1 MARVTLSSSIS
12 VPFTVAA
19 TPPVRPVSE
28 VSSSGM
34 ASSSLLVHPTT
45 PATQQTESAVAIAN
59 LKMRLVFISDT
70 YRCRFGSNIRIFYTH
85 TRACTD
91 YSYSRSLPFG
101 VSNIIM
107 VNSFRYASIYKAG
120 NQLKQENI
128 RNVAIIAHVD
138 HGKTTLVDRLL
149 WASHVFRDNQQVEE
163 RVLDSNDQERERGI
177 TILSKNIAIKYKGV
191 KINVID
197 TPGHADFGG
206 EVERVLNMADGALL
220 IVDAYEGPKP
230 QTRFVLSHALQRGL
244 RIVVVVNKI
253 DRPNA
258 NPEEA
263 VDKVFDLMVELGATD
278 EQLDFP
284 VVYASAV
291 NGYARFDPDDGNMD
305 MVPLLD
311 TILEAI
317 PSPDV
322 DVDGPVAL
330 QICTVD
336 HSSYEGRI
344 GVGRLNSGKLHEKEN
359 VLVVKPDGAQNNAQI
374 RKLYTFENLGKI
386 EESEASAGDIV
397 AVIGIEDADIG
408 DILTDPE
415 NPVEMDPISVE
426 EPTMAVVFEAST
438 SPLVGRE
445 GDIVGA
451 RQLKE
456 RLMREKESNISM
468 RINELEDKS
477 GIEVAGRGVLHLSV
491 LMETMRREGFEFQV
505 GRPRVVY
512 KTSDAGEKLEPI
524 EEATV
529 DVPNEYSGKAIEVMG
544 TAGGIMDDMA
554 SDETMTHLTFRIPTR
569 GTMGLKTR
577 LLNATHGEAMLF
589 HHFKEYG
596 PFSGEMAGRKNGGMI
611 AMSTGKAV
619 AYALDT
625 LQERGRLFVGP
636 GDECYEGMIVGE
648 SAKEGDMVV
657 NVEKSKNLGNQRSSG
672 ADKAIQLTPPIT
684 FTLEEAL
691 EYIQDDELVEI
702 TPESI
707 RLRKRLLSATDRK
720 KASKK

>member
-1 MARVTLSSSIS
+1 M
-12 VPFTVAA
+12 
-19 TPPVRPVSE
+19 
-28 VSSSGM
+28 
-34 ASSSLLVHPTT
+34 
-45 PATQQTESAVAIAN
+45 
-59 LKMRLVFISDT
+59 
-70 YRCRFGSNIRIFYTH
+70 
-85 TRACTD
+85 
-91 YSYSRSLPFG
+91 
-101 VSNIIM
+101 
-107 VNSFRYASIYKAG
+107 
-120 NQLKQENI
+120 KQENI

-149 WASHVFRDNQQVEE
+149 WASHVFRENQQVQE

-177 TILSKNIAIKYKGV
+177 TILSKNISITYKGV

-230 QTRFVLSHALQRGL
+230 QTRFVLSHALERGL

-258 NPEEA
+258 DPEGA

-278 EQLDFP
+278 AQLDFP
-284 VVYASAV
+284 VIYASAV
-291 NGYARFDPDDGNMD
+291 NGYARTAPDDDNMD

-311 TILEAI
+311 VILDEI
-317 PSPDV
+317 PAPEVNEDA
-322 DVDGPVAL
+322 PLAL

-344 GVGRLNSGKLHEKEN
+344 GVGRVHSGVIHEKEN
-359 VLVVKPDGAQNNAQI
+359 ALVVKPDGQESKAQI
-374 RKLYTFENLGKI
+374 RKVYTFENLGK
-386 EESEASAGDIV
+386 EEVEAAVAGDIV

-408 DILTDPE
+408 DIVTDPE
-415 NPVEMDPISVE
+415 NPQEMAPIAVE
-426 EPTMAVVFEAST
+426 EPTMAIVFEAST

-456 RLMREKESNISM
+456 RLLREKESNISM

-512 KTSDAGEKLEPI
+512 KKDANGAKLEPI

-529 DVPNEYSGKAIEVMG
+529 DVPNDMAGKAIEVMG
-544 TAGGIMDDMA
+544 NAGGIMEDMA
-554 SDETMTHLTFRIPTR
+554 QDETMTHLTFKIPTR

-577 LLNATHGEAMLF
+577 ILNATHGEAVLF
-589 HHFKEYG
+589 HHFLEYG
-596 PFSGEMAGRKNGGMI
+596 PYSGEMTGRKNGGMI

-657 NVEKSKNLGNQRSSG
+657 NVEKTKNLGNQRSST

-691 EYIQDDELVEI
+691 EYIEDDELVEV
-702 TPESI
+702 TPESV
-707 RLRKRLLSATDRK
+707 RLRKRILGATDRK
-720 KASKK
+720 KAAKK

>member
-1 MARVTLSSSIS
+1 M
-12 VPFTVAA
+12 
-19 TPPVRPVSE
+19 
-28 VSSSGM
+28 
-34 ASSSLLVHPTT
+34 
-45 PATQQTESAVAIAN
+45 
-59 LKMRLVFISDT
+59 
-70 YRCRFGSNIRIFYTH
+70 
-85 TRACTD
+85 
-91 YSYSRSLPFG
+91 
-101 VSNIIM
+101 
-107 VNSFRYASIYKAG
+107 
-120 NQLKQENI
+120 KQENL

-149 WASHVFRDNQQVEE
+149 YTAGVFRENQQVEE

-177 TILSKNIAIKYKGV
+177 TILSKNISITYKGV

-230 QTRFVLSHALQRGL
+230 QTRFVLSHALAANL

-263 VDKVFDLMVELGATD
+263 VNKVFDLMVELGASD

-284 VVYASAV
+284 IIYASAV
-291 NGYARFDPDDGNMD
+291 NGYARFEPEDGNMN

-311 TILEAI
+311 TILEEI
-317 PSPDV
+317 PAPDV
-322 DVDGPVAL
+322 DIDGPVAL
-330 QICTVD
+330 QVCTVD

-344 GVGRLNSGKLHEKEN
+344 GVGRLSSGTLHEKEQ
-359 VLVVKPDGAQNNAQI
+359 VLVVRPDGTEYNAQI
-374 RKLYTFENLGKI
+374 RKVYTFENLGKA
-386 EESEASAGDIV
+386 EVPEAHAGDIV
-397 AVIGIEDADIG
+397 AVIGIEGADIG
-408 DILTDPE
+408 DVITDRE
-415 NPVEMDPISVE
+415 NPVQMQPIAVE
-426 EPTMAVVFEAST
+426 EPTMSVVFEAST

-445 GDIVGA
+445 GDIVGG

-456 RLMREKESNISM
+456 RIMREKESNISM
-468 RINELEDKS
+468 RINEREDKS

-505 GRPRVVY
+505 GRPQVVY
-512 KTSDAGEKLEPI
+512 KKAEDGSKLEPI

-544 TAGGIMDDMA
+544 NAGGIMESMA
-554 SDETMTHLTFRIPTR
+554 SDDNVTHLTFSIPTR

-577 LLNATHGEAMLF
+577 ILNATHGEAVLF
-589 HHFKEYG
+589 HRFREYG
-596 PFSGEMAGRKNGGMI
+596 PFSGEMGGRKNGSMI
-611 AMSTGKAV
+611 AMTTEKAV

-625 LQERGRLFVGP
+625 LQQRGRLFISP

-657 NVEKSKNLGNQRSSG
+657 NVARTKNLGNQRSST

-691 EYIQDDELVEI
+691 EYIEDDELVEI
-702 TPESI
+702 TPKSI
-707 RLRKRLLSATDRK
+707 RLRKRILSAVERK
-720 KASKK
+720 KAAKN

>member
-1 MARVTLSSSIS
+1 M
-12 VPFTVAA
+12 
-19 TPPVRPVSE
+19 
-28 VSSSGM
+28 
-34 ASSSLLVHPTT
+34 
-45 PATQQTESAVAIAN
+45 
-59 LKMRLVFISDT
+59 
-70 YRCRFGSNIRIFYTH
+70 
-85 TRACTD
+85 
-91 YSYSRSLPFG
+91 
-101 VSNIIM
+101 
-107 VNSFRYASIYKAG
+107 
-120 NQLKQENI
+120 KQENI

-149 WASHVFRDNQQVEE
+149 WSSHVFRENQQVAE

-177 TILSKNIAIKYKGV
+177 TILSKNISITYKGV

-230 QTRFVLSHALQRGL
+230 QTRFVLSHALECHL

-258 NPEEA
+258 DPEGA

-291 NGYARFDPDDGNMD
+291 NGYARLAPDDDNMD

-311 TILEAI
+311 TIVSEI
-317 PSPDV
+317 PAPEV

-330 QICTVD
+330 QVCTVD

-344 GVGRLNSGKLHEKEN
+344 GVGRLVSGTLHEKEQ
-359 VLVVKPDGAQNNAQI
+359 VLVVKADGTERRAQI
-374 RKLYTFENLGKI
+374 RKVYTFENLGKA
-386 EESEASAGDIV
+386 EVTAADAGDIV

-408 DILTDPE
+408 DIITCPD
-415 NPVEMDPISVE
+415 NPVEMAPIAVE
-426 EPTMAVVFEAST
+426 EPTMAVVFEASS

-445 GDIVGA
+445 GEIVGG

-468 RINELEDKS
+468 RINELEDKT

-512 KTSDAGEKLEPI
+512 KTAEDGSKLEPI

-529 DVPNEYSGKAIEVMG
+529 DVPNEYAGKAIEVMG
-544 TAGGIMDDMA
+544 TAGGIMEDMS
-554 SDETMTHLTFRIPTR
+554 SDETMTHLTFRIPSR

-577 LLNATHGEAMLF
+577 ILNATRGEAMLF

-596 PFSGEMAGRKNGGMI
+596 PYSGEMAGRKNGGMI

-657 NVEKSKNLGNQRSSG
+657 NVEKTKNLGNQRSSS

-691 EYIQDDELVEI
+691 EYIEDDELVEV
-702 TPESI
+702 TPQSV

-720 KASKK
+720 KAAKK

>member
-1 MARVTLSSSIS
+1 M
-12 VPFTVAA
+12 
-19 TPPVRPVSE
+19 
-28 VSSSGM
+28 
-34 ASSSLLVHPTT
+34 
-45 PATQQTESAVAIAN
+45 
-59 LKMRLVFISDT
+59 
-70 YRCRFGSNIRIFYTH
+70 
-85 TRACTD
+85 
-91 YSYSRSLPFG
+91 
-101 VSNIIM
+101 
-107 VNSFRYASIYKAG
+107 
-120 NQLKQENI
+120 KQENI

-149 WASHVFRDNQQVEE
+149 WASHVFRENQEVQE

-177 TILSKNIAIKYKGV
+177 TILSKNIAINYKDV

-230 QTRFVLSHALQRGL
+230 QTRFVLSHALERGL

-258 NPEEA
+258 DPDAA

-278 EQLDFP
+278 DQLDFP

-291 NGYARFDPDDGNMD
+291 NGYARYAYDDDNMD
-305 MVPLLD
+305 MIPLLD
-311 TILEAI
+311 TILEQI
-317 PSPDV
+317 PAPEV
-322 DVDGPVAL
+322 DENGPVAL

-344 GVGRLNSGKLHEKEN
+344 GVGRLNSGTMREKEQ
-359 VLVVKPDGAQNNAQI
+359 VLVKKADGGEYNAQI
-374 RKLYTFENLGKI
+374 RKVYTFDKLGKV
-386 EESEASAGDIV
+386 EVPEAHAGDII

-408 DILTDPE
+408 DVVTDPE
-415 NPVEMDPISVE
+415 NPVEMAPISVE

-445 GDIVGA
+445 GDIVGG

-468 RINELEDKS
+468 RINETEDHS
-477 GIEVAGRGVLHLSV
+477 GVEVAGRGVLHLSV

-505 GRPRVVY
+505 GRPQVVY
-512 KTSDAGEKLEPI
+512 KTDENGQKLEPI

-529 DVPNEYSGKAIEVMG
+529 DVPNDYSGKAIEVMG
-544 TAGGIMDDMA
+544 NAGGVMEDMA
-554 SDETMTHLTFRIPTR
+554 SDETTTHLVFSIPSR

-577 LLNATHGEAMLF
+577 ILNATHGEAILF
-589 HHFKEYG
+589 HHFREYG
-596 PFSGEMAGRKNGGMI
+596 PYSGEMTGRKNGGMI

-657 NVEKSKNLGNQRSSG
+657 NVEKTKNLGNQRSSS
-672 ADKAIQLTPPIT
+672 ADKAIQLTPPRT

-691 EYIQDDELVEI
+691 EYIEDDELVEV
-702 TPESI
+702 TPKSI
-707 RLRKRLLSATDRK
+707 RMRKRLLSATDRRKANK
-720 KASKK
+720 K

>member
-1 MARVTLSSSIS
+1 M
-12 VPFTVAA
+12 
-19 TPPVRPVSE
+19 
-28 VSSSGM
+28 
-34 ASSSLLVHPTT
+34 
-45 PATQQTESAVAIAN
+45 
-59 LKMRLVFISDT
+59 
-70 YRCRFGSNIRIFYTH
+70 
-85 TRACTD
+85 
-91 YSYSRSLPFG
+91 
-101 VSNIIM
+101 
-107 VNSFRYASIYKAG
+107 
-120 NQLKQENI
+120 KQENI

-149 WASHVFRDNQQVEE
+149 WASHVFRENQQVEE

-177 TILSKNIAIKYKGV
+177 TILSKNISITYKGV

-230 QTRFVLSHALQRGL
+230 QTRFVLSHALERGL

-258 NPEEA
+258 DPEGA
-263 VDKVFDLMVELGATD
+263 VDKVFDLMVELGASD

-291 NGYARFDPDDGNMD
+291 NGYARREPDDGNMD

-311 TILEAI
+311 TILDEI
-317 PSPDV
+317 PAPDV
-322 DVDGPVAL
+322 DIDGPVAL

-344 GVGRLNSGKLHEKEN
+344 GVGRLSSGTLHEKEQ
-359 VLVVKPDGAQNNAQI
+359 VLVVKPDGAERRAQI
-374 RKLYTFENLGKI
+374 RKVYTFENLGKA
-386 EESEASAGDIV
+386 EVAAADAGDIV

-408 DILTDPE
+408 DIITDPE
-415 NPVEMDPISVE
+415 SPVTEMAPIAVE

-445 GDIVGA
+445 GEIVGG

-512 KTSDAGEKLEPI
+512 KTAEDGTKLEPI
-524 EEATV
+524 EEDTV
-529 DVPNEYSGKAIEVMG
+529 DVPNEYAGKAIEVMG
-544 TAGGIMDDMA
+544 TAGGIMEHMA
-554 SDETMTHLTFRIPTR
+554 SDETMTHLSFSIPSR

-577 LLNATHGEAMLF
+577 ILNATHGEAMLF

-596 PFSGEMAGRKNGGMI
+596 PYTGEMAGRKNGGMI

-625 LQERGRLFVGP
+625 LQERGRLFVAP
-636 GDECYEGMIVGE
+636 GDDCYEGMIVGE

-657 NVEKSKNLGNQRSSG
+657 NVEKTKNLGNQRSSS

-691 EYIQDDELVEI
+691 EYIEDDELVEV
-702 TPESI
+702 TPQSV

-720 KASKK
+720 KAKKN

>member
-1 MARVTLSSSIS
+1 M
-12 VPFTVAA
+12 
-19 TPPVRPVSE
+19 
-28 VSSSGM
+28 
-34 ASSSLLVHPTT
+34 
-45 PATQQTESAVAIAN
+45 
-59 LKMRLVFISDT
+59 
-70 YRCRFGSNIRIFYTH
+70 
-85 TRACTD
+85 
-91 YSYSRSLPFG
+91 
-101 VSNIIM
+101 
-107 VNSFRYASIYKAG
+107 
-120 NQLKQENI
+120 KQENI

-149 WASHVFRDNQQVEE
+149 WASHVFRENQQVEE

-177 TILSKNIAIKYKGV
+177 TILSKNISITYKDV

-230 QTRFVLSHALQRGL
+230 QTRFVLSHALERGL

-258 NPEEA
+258 DPEGA
-263 VDKVFDLMVELGATD
+263 VDKVFDLMVELGASD

-291 NGYARFDPDDGNMD
+291 NGYARLDPDDGNMD

-311 TILEAI
+311 TILDEI
-317 PSPDV
+317 PAPDV
-322 DVDGPVAL
+322 DIDGPVAL

-344 GVGRLNSGKLHEKEN
+344 GVGRLSSGTLHEKEQ
-359 VLVVKPDGAQNNAQI
+359 VLVVKPDGAERRAQI
-374 RKLYTFENLGKI
+374 RKVYTFENLGKA
-386 EESEASAGDIV
+386 EVTAADAGDIV

-408 DILTDPE
+408 DIITDPE
-415 NPVEMDPISVE
+415 SPVTEMAPIAVE

-438 SPLVGRE
+438 SPLVCRE
-445 GDIVGA
+445 GEIVGG

-512 KTSDAGEKLEPI
+512 KTAEDGTKLEPI

-529 DVPNEYSGKAIEVMG
+529 DVPNEYAGKAIEVMG
-544 TAGGIMDDMA
+544 TAGGIMEHMA
-554 SDETMTHLTFRIPTR
+554 SDETMTHLSFSIPSR

-577 LLNATHGEAMLF
+577 ILNATHGEAMLF

-596 PFSGEMAGRKNGGMI
+596 PYTGEMAGRKNGGMI

-625 LQERGRLFVGP
+625 LQERGRLFVAP
-636 GDECYEGMIVGE
+636 GDDCYEGMIVGE

-657 NVEKSKNLGNQRSSG
+657 NVEKTKNLGNQRSSS

-691 EYIQDDELVEI
+691 EYIEDDELVEV
-702 TPESI
+702 TPQSV

-720 KASKK
+720 KAKKN

>member
-1 MARVTLSSSIS
+1 M
-12 VPFTVAA
+12 
-19 TPPVRPVSE
+19 
-28 VSSSGM
+28 
-34 ASSSLLVHPTT
+34 
-45 PATQQTESAVAIAN
+45 
-59 LKMRLVFISDT
+59 
-70 YRCRFGSNIRIFYTH
+70 
-85 TRACTD
+85 
-91 YSYSRSLPFG
+91 
-101 VSNIIM
+101 
-107 VNSFRYASIYKAG
+107 
-120 NQLKQENI
+120 KQENI

-149 WASHVFRDNQQVEE
+149 WASHVFRENQQVEE

-177 TILSKNIAIKYKGV
+177 TILSKNISITYKGV

-230 QTRFVLSHALQRGL
+230 QTRFVLSHALERGL

-258 NPEEA
+258 DPEGA
-263 VDKVFDLMVELGATD
+263 VDKVFDLMVELGASD

-291 NGYARFDPDDGNMD
+291 NGYARLDPDDGNMD

-311 TILEAI
+311 TILDEI
-317 PSPDV
+317 PAPDV
-322 DVDGPVAL
+322 DIDGPVAL

-344 GVGRLNSGKLHEKEN
+344 GVGRLSSGTLHEKEQ
-359 VLVVKPDGAQNNAQI
+359 VLVVKPDGAERRAQI
-374 RKLYTFENLGKI
+374 RKVYTFENLGKA
-386 EESEASAGDIV
+386 EVTAADAGDIV

-408 DILTDPE
+408 DIITDPE
-415 NPVEMDPISVE
+415 SPVTEMAPIAVE
-426 EPTMAVVFEAST
+426 APTMAVAFEAST
-438 SPLVGRE
+438 SPVGGRAGE
-445 GDIVGA
+445 TVGG

-456 RLMREKESNISM
+456 RRVREKESNISM

-512 KTSDAGEKLEPI
+512 KTAEDGTKLEPI

-529 DVPNEYSGKAIEVMG
+529 DVPNEYAGKAIEVMG
-544 TAGGIMDDMA
+544 TAGGIMEHMA
-554 SDETMTHLTFRIPTR
+554 SDETMTHLSFSIPSR

-577 LLNATHGEAMLF
+577 ILNATHGEAMLF

-596 PFSGEMAGRKNGGMI
+596 PYTGEMAGRKNGGMI

-625 LQERGRLFVGP
+625 LQERGRLFVAP
-636 GDECYEGMIVGE
+636 GDDCYEGMIVGE

-657 NVEKSKNLGNQRSSG
+657 NVEKTKNLGNQRSSS

-691 EYIQDDELVEI
+691 EYIEDDELVEV
-702 TPESI
+702 TPQSV

-720 KASKK
+720 KAKKN

>member
-1 MARVTLSSSIS
+1 MR
-12 VPFTVAA
+12 
-19 TPPVRPVSE
+19 
-28 VSSSGM
+28 
-34 ASSSLLVHPTT
+34 
-45 PATQQTESAVAIAN
+45 QES
-59 LKMRLVFISDT
+59 
-70 YRCRFGSNIRIFYTH
+70 
-85 TRACTD
+85 
-91 YSYSRSLPFG
+91 
-101 VSNIIM
+101 
-107 VNSFRYASIYKAG
+107 
-120 NQLKQENI
+120 I

-138 HGKTTLVDRLL
+138 HGKTTLVDQLL
-149 WASHVFRDNQQVEE
+149 KAAHVFRANQQVAD

-177 TILSKNIAIKYKGV
+177 TILSKNISINYKGV

-230 QTRFVLSHALQRGL
+230 QTRFVLSHALNRGL
-244 RIVVVVNKI
+244 RIVLVVNKI

-258 NPEEA
+258 DPSAA
-263 VDKVFDLMVELGATD
+263 VDKVFDLMVELGASD

-284 VVYASAV
+284 IVYASAV
-291 NGYARFDPDDGNMD
+291 NGYARFEPEDDNMD
-305 MVPLLD
+305 MIPLLD
-311 TILEAI
+311 TILEEI
-317 PSPDV
+317 PAPEV

-336 HSSYEGRI
+336 HSSFVGRI
-344 GVGRLNSGKLHEKEN
+344 GVGRLHSGIMHEKEP
-359 VLVVKPDGAQNNAQI
+359 VVVIKNDGSSYNTI
-374 RKLYTFENLGKI
+374 IKKVHTFENLDKV
-386 EESEASAGDIV
+386 EVTDAYAGDII
-397 AVIGIEDADIG
+397 AIIGVEDADIG
-408 DILTDPE
+408 DMVTDRE
-415 NPVEMDPISVE
+415 NPVHLDPIAVE

-456 RLMREKESNISM
+456 RLMKEKESNISM
-468 RINELEDKS
+468 RITELEDHS

-491 LMETMRREGFEFQV
+491 LMETMRREGYEFQV
-505 GRPRVVY
+505 GRPQVII
-512 KTSDAGEKLEPI
+512 KTDEYGNKLEPI

-529 DVPNEYSGKAIEVMG
+529 DVPDEYAGKAIEVMG
-544 TAGGIMDDMA
+544 NAGGIMVDMIPA
-554 SDETMTHLTFRIPTR
+554 DGITHLTFTIPSR

-577 LLNATHGEAMLF
+577 ILNATRGEANLF
-589 HHFKEYG
+589 HHFHEYG
-596 PFSGEMAGRKNGGMI
+596 PYSGEMAGRKNGSMI
-611 AMSTGKAV
+611 AMSTGKSV

-625 LQERGRLFVGP
+625 LQQRGRMFVGP
-636 GDECYEGMIVGE
+636 GEECYEGMLVGE

-657 NVEKSKNLGNQRSSG
+657 NVEKAKALGNQRSST

-702 TPESI
+702 TPKTI
-707 RLRKRLLSATDRK
+707 RMRKRLLSAIDRK
-720 KASKK
+720 KASKNN

>member
-1 MARVTLSSSIS
+1 M
-12 VPFTVAA
+12 
-19 TPPVRPVSE
+19 
-28 VSSSGM
+28 
-34 ASSSLLVHPTT
+34 
-45 PATQQTESAVAIAN
+45 
-59 LKMRLVFISDT
+59 
-70 YRCRFGSNIRIFYTH
+70 
-85 TRACTD
+85 
-91 YSYSRSLPFG
+91 
-101 VSNIIM
+101 
-107 VNSFRYASIYKAG
+107 
-120 NQLKQENI
+120 KQENI

-149 WASHVFRDNQQVEE
+149 WASHVFRENQQVEE

-177 TILSKNIAIKYKGV
+177 TILSKNISITYKGV
-191 KINVID
+191 KVNVID

-230 QTRFVLSHALQRGL
+230 QTRFVLSHALECGL

-258 NPEEA
+258 DPEGA
-263 VDKVFDLMVELGATD
+263 VDKVFDLMVELGASD

-291 NGYARFDPDDGNMD
+291 NGYARLDPDDGNMD

-311 TILEAI
+311 TILDEI
-317 PSPDV
+317 PAPDV
-322 DVDGPVAL
+322 DIDGPVAL

-344 GVGRLNSGKLHEKEN
+344 GVGRLSSGTLHEKEQ
-359 VLVVKPDGAQNNAQI
+359 VLVVKPDGAERRAQI
-374 RKLYTFENLGKI
+374 RKVYTFENLGKA
-386 EESEASAGDIV
+386 EVTAADAGDIV

-408 DILTDPE
+408 DIITDPE
-415 NPVEMDPISVE
+415 SPVTEMAPTAVE
-426 EPTMAVVFEAST
+426 ELSMAVVFEAST

-445 GDIVGA
+445 GEIVGG

-512 KTSDAGEKLEPI
+512 KTAEDGTKLEPI

-529 DVPNEYSGKAIEVMG
+529 DVPNEYAGKAIEVMG
-544 TAGGIMDDMA
+544 TAGGIMEHMA
-554 SDETMTHLTFRIPTR
+554 SDETMTHLSFSIPSR

-577 LLNATHGEAMLF
+577 ILNATHGEAMLF

-596 PFSGEMAGRKNGGMI
+596 PYTGEMAGRKNGGMI

-625 LQERGRLFVGP
+625 LQERGRLFVAP
-636 GDECYEGMIVGE
+636 GDDCYEGMIVGE

-657 NVEKSKNLGNQRSSG
+657 NVEKTKNLGNQRSSS

-691 EYIQDDELVEI
+691 EYIEDDELVEV
-702 TPESI
+702 TPQSV

-720 KASKK
+720 KAKKN

>member
-1 MARVTLSSSIS
+1 M
-12 VPFTVAA
+12 
-19 TPPVRPVSE
+19 
-28 VSSSGM
+28 
-34 ASSSLLVHPTT
+34 
-45 PATQQTESAVAIAN
+45 
-59 LKMRLVFISDT
+59 
-70 YRCRFGSNIRIFYTH
+70 
-85 TRACTD
+85 
-91 YSYSRSLPFG
+91 
-101 VSNIIM
+101 
-107 VNSFRYASIYKAG
+107 
-120 NQLKQENI
+120 KQENL

-149 WASHVFRDNQQVEE
+149 WASHAFRENQEVQE

-177 TILSKNIAIKYKGV
+177 TILSKNIAISYKGV

-230 QTRFVLSHALQRGL
+230 QTRFVLSHALECGL

-258 NPEEA
+258 DPEGA
-263 VDKVFDLMVELGATD
+263 VDKVFDLMVELGASD

-284 VVYASAV
+284 VIYASAV
-291 NGYARFDPDDGNMD
+291 NGYARYEANDGNMD

-311 TILEAI
+311 TILKEI
-317 PSPDV
+317 PAPDV
-322 DVDGPVAL
+322 DPEGPVAL
-330 QICTVD
+330 QVCTVD

-344 GVGRLNSGKLHEKEN
+344 GVGRLHSGTIREKQQ
-359 VLVVKPDGAQNNAQI
+359 VLVVRPDDEPYTAQI
-374 RKLYTFENLGKI
+374 RKVYTFDKLGKV
-386 EESEASAGDIV
+386 EVPEASAGDIV

-408 DILTDPE
+408 DVITDPE
-415 NPVEMDPISVE
+415 NPVEMKPIAVE

-468 RINELEDKS
+468 RIEETEDKS
-477 GIEVAGRGVLHLSV
+477 GVSVAGRGVLHLSV

-505 GRPRVVY
+505 GRPQVVY
-512 KTSDAGEKLEPI
+512 KIDENGQKLEPI

-529 DVPNEYSGKAIEVMG
+529 DVPNDYSGKAIEVMG
-544 TAGGIMDDMA
+544 TAGGIMEDMA
-554 SDETMTHLTFRIPTR
+554 SDENTTHLVFSIPSR

-577 LLNATHGEAMLF
+577 ILNATHGEAILF
-589 HHFKEYG
+589 HHFREYG
-596 PFSGEMAGRKNGGMI
+596 PYSGEMTGRKNGGMI

-625 LQERGRLFVGP
+625 LQERGRLFVSP

-657 NVEKSKNLGNQRSSG
+657 NVEKTKNLGNQRSST
-672 ADKAIQLTPPIT
+672 ADKAIQLTPPRT

-691 EYIQDDELVEI
+691 EYIEDDELVEV
-702 TPESI
+702 TPQSI
-707 RLRKRLLSATDRK
+707 RMRKRLLSATDRRKANK
-720 KASKK
+720 K